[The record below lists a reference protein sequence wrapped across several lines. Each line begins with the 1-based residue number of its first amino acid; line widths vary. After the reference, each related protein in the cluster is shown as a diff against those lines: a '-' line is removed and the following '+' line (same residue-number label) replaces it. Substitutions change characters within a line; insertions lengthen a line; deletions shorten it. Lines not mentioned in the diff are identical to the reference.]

1 MPSRGTTFKLI
12 RQARAQLA
20 SDRAR
25 FIDQQRRHQQ
35 GRQLLVP
42 RGRPPL
48 PPRARQPVTVPAAD
62 GQEGGS
68 AGD

>member
-25 FIDQQRRHQQ
+25 FIDQQRRQQQ
-35 GRQLLVP
+35 GRQP
-42 RGRPPL
+42 PGQRGQP
-48 PPRARQPVTVPAAD
+48 PPRARKPPVSLPPAD
-62 GQEGGS
+62 GQEGDTDG
-68 AGD
+68 